1 MADRR
6 LIDDLMIGAVEV
18 LPEGAL
24 EAKLDLAEREGR
36 PLRVK
41 LGVDPTAPDIH
52 LGHTVVL
59 NKLRQFQDA
68 GHVSVLIIGD
78 YTARIGDP
86 SGRSKTRPRL
96 DGAVIDA
103 NAQTY
108 KDQAFLILDQDPA
121 KLDLRYNGEWLES
134 LTMEQLFE
142 ITSTTTVARILERDD
157 FAKRW
162 AAHQPISMLE
172 MLYPFAQGYDSVAI
186 QADIEIGGTDQVF
199 NLFMGRDLQAYFG
212 QEPQAIMTLDIL
224 PGTDGTERMSKS
236 TGNYIGVTEDPRDVY
251 GKVMSIPD
259 DVMLTYFR
267 LLTPHH
273 ADELARIEVEYRSGA
288 VSPRDLK
295 ARLAREIITR
305 LRGAEAAAAAEEHFD
320 SVFRRHESAADL
332 QELALEPGD
341 VEDGGAVFLP
351 AVMERWFGQTRSEWR
366 RRIQQGG
373 VSLDGEPVTELAVP
387 AGVARRQTPQGGQV
401 GDRPGRDPGPVGPC
415 RTPPLPRRQAR
426 AEPAHENLGSAVDM
440 PPSGGILP

>member
-1 MADRR
+1 MTDRR
-6 LIDDLMIGAVEV
+6 LIDDLMVGAVEV

-24 EAKLDLAEREGR
+24 QKKLGLAEREGR

-68 GHVSVLIIGD
+68 GHIAVLIIGD

-103 NAQTY
+103 NAKTY
-108 KDQAFLILDQDPA
+108 QEQAFLILDHDPA
-121 KLDLRYNGEWLES
+121 RLEIRYNGEWLAP
-134 LTMEQLFE
+134 LTTEQLFE
-142 ITSTTTVARILERDD
+142 LTATTTVARILERDD

-162 AAHQPISMLE
+162 AAHQPISLLE
-172 MLYPFAQGYDSVAI
+172 MLYPLAQGYDSVAI
-186 QADIEIGGTDQVF
+186 NADIELGGTDQKF
-199 NLFMGRDLQAYFG
+199 NLFMGRDLQEYFG
-212 QEPQAIMTLDIL
+212 QPPQAVMTMDIL
-224 PGTDGTERMSKS
+224 PGTDGVERMSKS
-236 TGNYIGVTEDPRDVY
+236 TGNYIGVTEDPRDQY
-251 GKVMSIPD
+251 GKIMSIPD
-259 DVMLTYFR
+259 ETMMTYFR

-273 ADELARIEVEYRSGA
+273 ADELARMDEELAGGA
-288 VSPRDLK
+288 VNPRDLK

-320 SVFRRHESAADL
+320 RVFRRHEAAADL
-332 QELALEPGD
+332 QELALEPADLGESGD
-341 VEDGGAVFLP
+341 VFLP

-373 VSLDGEPVTELAVP
+373 VSLDGETLTELAVP
-387 AGVARRQTPQGGQV
+387 AAALAGRRLKAGKSAKVQGLIKG
-401 GDRPGRDPGPVGPC
+401 
-415 RTPPLPRRQAR
+415 L
-426 AEPAHENLGSAVDM
+426 
-440 PPSGGILP
+440 

>member
-1 MADRR
+1 VTDRR

-18 LPEGAL
+18 LPAGAL
-24 EAKLDLAEREGR
+24 ETKLDLAERESR

-68 GHVSVLIIGD
+68 GHVAVLIIGD

-108 KDQAFLILDQDPA
+108 QDQAFLILDKDPA
-121 KLDLRYNGEWLES
+121 RLEVRHNGEWLAP
-134 LTMEQLFE
+134 LTTEQIFE
-142 ITSTTTVARILERDD
+142 LTATTTVARILERDD

-172 MLYPFAQGYDSVAI
+172 MLYPLAQGYDSVAVE
-186 QADIEIGGTDQVF
+186 ADLELGGTDQKF
-199 NLFMGRDLQAYFG
+199 NLFVGRDLQEYFG
-212 QEPQAIMTLDIL
+212 QRPQAIMTLDIL
-224 PGTDGTERMSKS
+224 PGTDGVERMSKS

-259 DVMLTYFR
+259 ETMMTYFR

-273 ADELARIEVEYRSGA
+273 ADEFTAIEAEIQGGV

-295 ARLAREIITR
+295 ARLAREIIAR
-305 LRGAEAAAAAEEHFD
+305 LRGAVAAAAAEDHFD
-320 SVFRRHESAADL
+320 KVFRRHEAATDL
-332 QELALEPGD
+332 RELVLMPSD
-341 VEDGGAVFLP
+341 VEDDGQVFLP
-351 AVMERWFGQTRSEWR
+351 AVLESWFGQTRSEWR

-373 VSLDGEPVTELAVP
+373 VSLDGEPLASLAVP
-387 AGVARRQTPQGGQV
+387 AAHLAGRRLKAGKSATSQGRVKG
-401 GDRPGRDPGPVGPC
+401 
-415 RTPPLPRRQAR
+415 L
-426 AEPAHENLGSAVDM
+426 
-440 PPSGGILP
+440 

>member
-1 MADRR
+1 VTDRR

-68 GHVSVLIIGD
+68 GHVAVLIIGD

-103 NAQTY
+103 NAKTY
-108 KDQAFLILDQDPA
+108 QEQAFLILDDDPA
-121 KLDLRYNGEWLES
+121 RLEVRHNGEWLAP
-134 LTMEQLFE
+134 LTTERIFE
-142 ITSTTTVARILERDD
+142 LTATTTVARILERDD

-162 AAHQPISMLE
+162 AAHQPISLLE
-172 MLYPFAQGYDSVAI
+172 MLYPLAQGYDSVAVA
-186 QADIEIGGTDQVF
+186 ADIELGGTDQKF
-199 NLFMGRDLQAYFG
+199 NLFMGRDLQEYFG
-212 QEPQAIMTLDIL
+212 QRPQAIMTLDIL
-224 PGTDGTERMSKS
+224 PGTDGVERMSKS

-259 DVMLTYFR
+259 ERMMTYFR
-267 LLTPHH
+267 LLTAHH
-273 ADELARIEVEYRSGA
+273 ADEFAALEAELESGA
-288 VSPRDLK
+288 VNPRDLK
-295 ARLAREIITR
+295 ARLAREIIAR
-305 LRGAEAAAAAEEHFD
+305 LRGAAAAAAAEDHFD
-320 SVFRRHESAADL
+320 KVFRRHEAAADL
-332 QELALEPGD
+332 QELALEPSD
-341 VEDGGAVFLP
+341 LEDGGQVFLP
-351 AVMERWFGQTRSEWR
+351 AVFERWFGQTRSEWR
-366 RRIQQGG
+366 RRIRQGG
-373 VSLDGEPVTELAVP
+373 VSLDGEPLTSLAVP
-387 AGVARRQTPQGGQV
+387 AAQLAGRRLKAGKSAQVQGLIKG
-401 GDRPGRDPGPVGPC
+401 
-415 RTPPLPRRQAR
+415 L
-426 AEPAHENLGSAVDM
+426 
-440 PPSGGILP
+440 

>member
-1 MADRR
+1 MTDRR
-6 LIDDLMIGAVEV
+6 LIDDLMIGTVEV

-24 EAKLDLAEREGR
+24 EAKLALAEREGR

-68 GHVSVLIIGD
+68 GHIAVLIIGD

-103 NAQTY
+103 HAETY
-108 KDQAFLILDQDPA
+108 KEQAFLILDDEPA
-121 KLDLRYNGEWLES
+121 KLEMPYNSEWLAPLS
-134 LTMEQLFE
+134 MEQLFE
-142 ITSTTTVARILERDD
+142 ITATTTVARILERDD

-162 AAHQPISMLE
+162 AAHHPISMLE
-172 MLYPFAQGYDSVAI
+172 MLYPFAQGYDSVAVR
-186 QADIEIGGTDQVF
+186 ADIELGGTDQVF
-199 NLFMGRDLQAYFG
+199 NLFMGRDLQSHFG

-224 PGTDGTERMSKS
+224 PGTDGVERMSKS
-236 TGNYIGVTEDPRDVY
+236 TGNYIGVTEDPRDMY

-259 DVMLTYFR
+259 EVMLTYFR

-273 ADELARIEVEYRSGA
+273 ADEFARLEAELASGA
-288 VSPRDLK
+288 ANPRDVK

-305 LRGAEAAAAAEEHFD
+305 LAGAEAAAAAEAHFD
-320 SVFRRHESAADL
+320 AVFRRHEAAGDL
-332 QELALEPGD
+332 PELALEKGD
-341 VEDGGAVFLP
+341 LEDGETVFLP
-351 AVMERWFGQTRSEWR
+351 AVLERWFGQTRSEWR

-373 VSLDGEPVTELAVP
+373 VSLDGEPVTVLVLP
-387 AGVARRQTPQGGQV
+387 ASRLVGRRLKAGKSAGAQG
-401 GDRPGRDPGPVGPC
+401 
-415 RTPPLPRRQAR
+415 LIAA
-426 AEPAHENLGSAVDM
+426 AE
-440 PPSGGILP
+440 

>member
-1 MADRR
+1 VTDRR
-6 LIDDLMIGAVEV
+6 LVDDLMVGAVEV

-24 EAKLDLAEREGR
+24 ERKLDLAEREGR

-68 GHVSVLIIGD
+68 GHIAVLIIGD

-108 KDQAFLILDQDPA
+108 QDQAFLILDHDPA
-121 KLDLRYNGEWLES
+121 KLEIRHNGEWLAP
-134 LTMEQLFE
+134 LTTEQIFE
-142 ITSTTTVARILERDD
+142 LTATTTVARILERDD

-162 AAHQPISMLE
+162 AAHQPISLLE
-172 MLYPFAQGYDSVAI
+172 MLYPLAQGYDSVAI
-186 QADIEIGGTDQVF
+186 HADIELGGTDQKF
-199 NLFMGRDLQAYFG
+199 NLFMGRDLQEYFG
-212 QEPQAIMTLDIL
+212 QPPQAIMTMDIL
-224 PGTDGTERMSKS
+224 PGTDGVERMSKS
-236 TGNYIGVTEDPRDVY
+236 TGNYIGVTEDPRDQY

-259 DVMLTYFR
+259 EKMMTYFR
-267 LLTPHH
+267 LLTAHH
-273 ADELARIEVEYRSGA
+273 ADELARMDEELASGA
-288 VSPRDLK
+288 VNPRDLK

-305 LRGAEAAAAAEEHFD
+305 LRGAEAAASAEEHFD
-320 SVFRRHESAADL
+320 RVFRRHEAADDL
-332 QELALEPGD
+332 QELALEPAD
-341 VEDGGAVFLP
+341 VEEGGDVFLP

-373 VSLDGEPVTELAVP
+373 VSLDGEPLTALAVP
-387 AGVARRQTPQGGQV
+387 AAALAGRRLKAGKSAGVQGLIKG
-401 GDRPGRDPGPVGPC
+401 
-415 RTPPLPRRQAR
+415 L
-426 AEPAHENLGSAVDM
+426 
-440 PPSGGILP
+440 

>member
-1 MADRR
+1 MADPR
-6 LIDDLMIGAVEV
+6 LLDDLLVGAVDV

-24 EAKLDLAEREGR
+24 EAKLDLAERERR

-68 GHVSVLIIGD
+68 GHVAVLIIGD

-103 NAQTY
+103 NAETY
-108 KDQAFLILDQDPA
+108 KEQAFRVLDDDPER
-121 KLDLRYNGEWLES
+121 LEIRYNGEWLAP

-142 ITSTTTVARILERDD
+142 ITATTTVARILERDD
-157 FAKRW
+157 FARRW

-172 MLYPFAQGYDSVAI
+172 MLYPFAQGYDSVAVR
-186 QADIEIGGTDQVF
+186 ADIELGGTDQVF
-199 NLFMGRDLQAYFG
+199 NLFMGRDLQTYFG
-212 QEPQAIMTLDIL
+212 QEPQAVLTMDIL
-224 PGTDGTERMSKS
+224 PGTDGVERMSKS
-236 TGNYIGVTEDPRDVY
+236 VGNYIGVDEDPRDMY

-259 DVMLTYFR
+259 AAILTYFR

-273 ADELARIEVEYRSGA
+273 ADELAALQREYDEGA
-288 VSPRDLK
+288 VNPRDLK

-305 LRGAEAAAAAEEHFD
+305 LRGAEAAAAAETHFD
-320 SVFRRHESAADL
+320 TVFRRRESAADL
-332 QELALEPGD
+332 QELELRPDD
-341 VEDGGAVFLP
+341 VEEGGGVFLP
-351 AVMERWFGQTRSEWR
+351 AVLERWFGQTRSEWR
-366 RRIQQGG
+366 RRIAQGG
-373 VSLDGEPVTELAVP
+373 VSLDGEPVSALAVP
-387 AGVARRQTPQGGQV
+387 VADLGGRHLKAGKSATAQGVVRG
-401 GDRPGRDPGPVGPC
+401 
-415 RTPPLPRRQAR
+415 L
-426 AEPAHENLGSAVDM
+426 
-440 PPSGGILP
+440 

>member
-1 MADRR
+1 VTDRR

-24 EAKLDLAEREGR
+24 EAKLDLAARESR

-68 GHVSVLIIGD
+68 GHIAVLIIGD

-103 NAQTY
+103 NATTY
-108 KDQAFLILDQDPA
+108 RDQAFLILDDDPA
-121 KLDLRYNGEWLES
+121 KLEMPHNSDWLAP

-157 FAKRW
+157 FARRW

-172 MLYPFAQGYDSVAI
+172 MLYPFAQGYDSVAVH
-186 QADIEIGGTDQVF
+186 ADIELGGTDQVF

-224 PGTDGTERMSKS
+224 PGTDGVERMSKS
-236 TGNYIGVTEDPRDVY
+236 TGNYIGVTEDPRDIY

-259 DVMLTYFR
+259 DVMMAYFY

-273 ADELARIEVEYRSGA
+273 ADELRRLKADFESGA
-288 VSPRDLK
+288 VNPRDLK

-305 LRGAEAAAAAEEHFD
+305 LRGADAAVAAEDHFD
-320 SVFRRHESAADL
+320 KVFRRHEAAADL
-332 QELALEPGD
+332 QELALEPSD
-341 VEDGGAVFLP
+341 LEDGGQVFLP
-351 AVMERWFGQTRSEWR
+351 AVLERWFGQTRSEWR

-373 VSLDGEPVTELAVP
+373 VSLDGEPLASLAVP
-387 AGVARRQTPQGGQV
+387 AAQLAGRRLKAGKSAISQGRIKG
-401 GDRPGRDPGPVGPC
+401 
-415 RTPPLPRRQAR
+415 L
-426 AEPAHENLGSAVDM
+426 
-440 PPSGGILP
+440 

>member
-1 MADRR
+1 MTDRR

-18 LPEGAL
+18 LPTGAL
-24 EAKLDLAEREGR
+24 EAKLALVEREGR

-68 GHVSVLIIGD
+68 GHTAVLIIGD

-86 SGRSKTRPRL
+86 SGRSKTRPKL
-96 DGAVIDA
+96 DPAVIDA
-103 NAQTY
+103 NAKTY
-108 KDQAFLILDQDPA
+108 QDQAFLILDDDPA
-121 KLDLRYNGEWLES
+121 RLEVRYNGEWLAPLSTEQIFE
-134 LTMEQLFE
+134 LTA
-142 ITSTTTVARILERDD
+142 TTTVARILERDD

-172 MLYPFAQGYDSVAI
+172 MLYPLAQGYDSVAI
-186 QADIEIGGTDQVF
+186 RADIELGGTDQKF
-199 NLFMGRDLQAYFG
+199 NLFMGRDLQEYFG
-212 QEPQAIMTLDIL
+212 QTAQAILTMDIL
-224 PGTDGTERMSKS
+224 PGTDGVERMSKS

-259 DVMLTYFR
+259 ETMMTYYR

-273 ADELARIEVEYRSGA
+273 ADELKQLDADLASGA
-288 VSPRDLK
+288 ASPRDLK

-305 LRGAEAAAAAEEHFD
+305 LRGAAAAVAAEDHFD
-320 SVFRRHESAADL
+320 KVFRRHEAGDDL
-332 QELALEPGD
+332 QELVLEPAD
-341 VEDGGAVFLP
+341 LEDGDVFLP
-351 AVMERWFGQTRSEWR
+351 KIMERWFGQTRSEWR

-373 VSLDGEPVTELAVP
+373 VSLDGEPLTSLAIP
-387 AGVARRQTPQGGQV
+387 AEQLAGRRLKAGKSAQAQGLIKS
-401 GDRPGRDPGPVGPC
+401 P
-415 RTPPLPRRQAR
+415 
-426 AEPAHENLGSAVDM
+426 
-440 PPSGGILP
+440 

>member
-1 MADRR
+1 VADRR
-6 LIDDLMIGAVEV
+6 LLDDLMIGAVDV

-24 EAKLDLAEREGR
+24 EAKLDRAEREQR

-68 GHVSVLIIGD
+68 GHVAVLIIGD

-103 NAQTY
+103 NAETY
-108 KDQAFLILDQDPA
+108 KEQAFHILDDDPA
-121 KLDLRYNGEWLES
+121 RLDIRYNGEWLAP

-142 ITSTTTVARILERDD
+142 ITATTTVARILERDD

-162 AAHQPISMLE
+162 EAHQPISMLE
-172 MLYPFAQGYDSVAI
+172 MLYPLAQGYDSVAI
-186 QADIEIGGTDQVF
+186 EADIELGGTDQVF
-199 NLFMGRDLQAYFG
+199 NLFVGRDLQSHFG
-212 QEPQAIMTLDIL
+212 QEPQAIMTMDIL
-224 PGTDGTERMSKS
+224 PGTDGVERMSKS
-236 TGNYIGVTEDPRDVY
+236 TGNYVGVNEDPRDMY

-259 DVMLTYFR
+259 DVMMTYYR

-273 ADELARIEVEYRSGA
+273 ADELARLESDFKSGA
-288 VSPRDLK
+288 ANPRDLK

-332 QELALEPGD
+332 QALALVAAD
-341 VEDGGAVFLP
+341 VEEDGNVFLP
-351 AVMERWFGQTRSEWR
+351 AVLERWFGQTRSEWR

-373 VSLDGEPVTELAVP
+373 VSLDGEPVSELAVP
-387 AGVARRQTPQGGQV
+387 TAALAGKHLKAGKSAKAQGV
-401 GDRPGRDPGPVGPC
+401 IRD
-415 RTPPLPRRQAR
+415 L
-426 AEPAHENLGSAVDM
+426 
-440 PPSGGILP
+440 

>member
-1 MADRR
+1 MV
-6 LIDDLMIGAVEV
+6 GAVEV

-24 EAKLDLAEREGR
+24 EQKLDLAAREGR

-68 GHVSVLIIGD
+68 GHVAVLIIGD

-96 DGAVIDA
+96 DGSIIDA
-103 NAQTY
+103 NAKTY
-108 KDQAFLILDQDPA
+108 QEQAFLILDQDPA
-121 KLDLRYNGEWLES
+121 RLEIRYNGEWLAP
-134 LTMEQLFE
+134 LTTEQIFE
-142 ITSTTTVARILERDD
+142 LTATTTVARILERDD

-172 MLYPFAQGYDSVAI
+172 MLYPLAQGYDSVAI
-186 QADIEIGGTDQVF
+186 HADIELGGTDQKF
-199 NLFMGRDLQAYFG
+199 NLFMGRDLQEYFG
-212 QEPQAIMTLDIL
+212 QPPQAIMTMDIL
-224 PGTDGTERMSKS
+224 PGTDGVERMSKS
-236 TGNYIGVTEDPRDVY
+236 TGNYIAVTEDARDQY

-259 DVMLTYFR
+259 ETMMTYFR

-273 ADELARIEVEYRSGA
+273 ADEFSRMEVELASGA
-288 VSPRDLK
+288 VNPRDLK

-305 LRGAEAAAAAEEHFD
+305 LRGAGTAAAAEEHFD
-320 SVFRRHESAADL
+320 RVFRRHEAADDL
-332 QELALEPGD
+332 QVLALEPADLEATGD
-341 VEDGGAVFLP
+341 VFLP
-351 AVMERWFGQTRSEWR
+351 AVMERWFGETRSEWR

-373 VSLDGEPVTELAVP
+373 VSLDGEPLTRLAVP
-387 AGVARRQTPQGGQV
+387 AADLAGRRLKAGKSAKVQGLIHG
-401 GDRPGRDPGPVGPC
+401 
-415 RTPPLPRRQAR
+415 L
-426 AEPAHENLGSAVDM
+426 
-440 PPSGGILP
+440 